1 MTRTEYYGDPDAP
14 APNSLVPACN
24 LLVVDDAGQLLLQ
37 KRRDT
42 GQWALP
48 GGAQDFGETPS
59 ECAVRECWEETGITA
74 EVTNLLG
81 IYSDP
86 SHIVRYS
93 DGETRQEFE
102 ITLIG
107 RPITGEPTPNA
118 EASEVAWFTVDE
130 LPTLDIHPS
139 MLRQINAYKAGI
151 RSHVD

>member
-1 MTRTEYYGDPDAP
+1 MSRTEYYGDPGAP

-24 LLVVDDAGQLLLQ
+24 MLVVNDTGQLLLQ
-37 KRRDT
+37 RRRDT

-59 ECAVRECWEETGITA
+59 ECAVRECKEETGITA
-74 EVTNLLG
+74 EITGLLG

-86 SHIVRYS
+86 AHIVQYS

-107 RPITGEPTPNA
+107 RPVSGEPTIND
-118 EASEVAWFTVDE
+118 EASEVAWFAFSE
-130 LPTLDIHPS
+130 LRNLDIHPS
-139 MLRQINAYKAGI
+139 MTRQIDSYLSGV